1 LPDRSEGGQPAT
13 VRKLMEQHRANPVCA
28 GCHAPMDP
36 LGFALENF
44 DAIGSWR
51 MTEARTPIDASGT
64 LPNGTEFEGPS
75 GLRALLVNDPE
86 QFVGTITEKLLAY
99 ALGRGVEYYD
109 YPTVRKIARGAA
121 ATDYQWSSIVLG
133 IVESPPF
140 QMRSE
145 GS

>member
-1 LPDRSEGGQPAT
+1 MAPLTRNQSLVLAALDQ
-13 VRKLMEQHRANPVCA
+13 RASA
-28 GCHAPMDP
+28 MSAYDI
-36 LGFALENF
+36 LDAL
-44 DAIGSWR
+44 R
-51 MTEARTPIDASGT
+51 
-64 LPNGTEFEGPS
+64 PS